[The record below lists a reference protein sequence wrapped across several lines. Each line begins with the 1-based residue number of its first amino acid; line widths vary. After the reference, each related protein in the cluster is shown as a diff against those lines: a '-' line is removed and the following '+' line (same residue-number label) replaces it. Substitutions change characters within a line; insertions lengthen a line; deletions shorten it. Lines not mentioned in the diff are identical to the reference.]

1 YEKRVQSTIRE
12 LVRSRAVESA
22 HDLSDGGL
30 AVTLAECSF
39 GAAGVGAEI
48 KMDSDLPPTLLLF
61 HEGPSR
67 VLVSSENPQAV
78 LDLARKNSVE
88 AVQIGVTLKSRVVV
102 CNRTETF
109 FDLRIEDLKQVW
121 ENSLNHLLHAPAAV
135 A

>member
-1 YEKRVQSTIRE
+1 
-12 LVRSRAVESA
+12 
-22 HDLSDGGL
+22 
-30 AVTLAECSF
+30 
-39 GAAGVGAEI
+39 VGAEI

-67 VLVSSENPQAV
+67 VLVSSGNPQAV

-102 CNRTETF
+102 RNRTETF

-121 ENSLNHLLHAPAAV
+121 ETSLNHLLHAPAAV

>member
-1 YEKRVQSTIRE
+1 
-12 LVRSRAVESA
+12 
-22 HDLSDGGL
+22 
-30 AVTLAECSF
+30 
-39 GAAGVGAEI
+39 
-48 KMDSDLPPTLLLF
+48 
-61 HEGPSR
+61 
-67 VLVSSENPQAV
+67 VLVSSGNPQAV

-102 CNRTETF
+102 RNRTETF